1 MEIIEKVKDCH
12 LVYERSEQ
20 NGHDCWGNYEWST
33 YKYVMINGKM
43 QNCWDDWYVIHD
55 GENVKEV
62 VTEHTIESRKRMK
75 EHFEKTGFNTP
86 AEYAAYL
93 KGKNERT

>member
-20 NGHDCWGNYEWST
+20 NGHDCWGNYEWT
-33 YKYVMINGKM
+33 THKYVRIKDKEEM
-43 QNCWDDWYVIHD
+43 CWNDWYVIHD
-55 GENVKEV
+55 GEKVIEV
-62 VTEHTIESRKRMK
+62 VTEHKLESRKRMK
-75 EHFEKTGFNTP
+75 EHFEKTGFDTP

-93 KGKNERT
+93 KGKNERI